1 MVHMADTVTC
11 LSGIQ
16 DLFLPSFLFWAA
28 TNPAP
33 DNGLERSKKP
43 VRAAIFP
50 VFLDSLAAASVSCD
64 PVTANETEETF
75 I

>member
-1 MVHMADTVTC
+1 MLHMADTVTC

-16 DLFLPSFLFWAA
+16 DLFLPSAA

-33 DNGLERSKKP
+33 DSGFERSKKP
-43 VRAAIFP
+43 VRAAMFP
-50 VFLDSLAAASVSCD
+50 VFLDSLAAASVSCL
-64 PVTANETEETF
+64 VTANETEETF